1 MWDLASSI
9 LNRTDVL
16 MTCISLMEKQP
27 IDSADWWIMLGM
39 SGATLCRLLKSNDP
53 IERTYHYANFK
64 YIDIMPIKC
73 IDICVTDSVIMLT
86 FMLKYYLLCCW
97 IILENIGCLK
107 GVRLDSLALPVCCW
121 LCSVCSASI
130 G

>member
-1 MWDLASSI
+1 MWDSAPSI

-16 MTCISLMEKQP
+16 MYKLDGEAANWSLFF
-27 IDSADWWIMLGM
+27 DWLMNARNVRRKF
-39 SGATLCRLLKSNDP
+39 SRLLKSNDP

-64 YIDIMPIKC
+64 YIDMLPIKC
-73 IDICVTDSVIMLT
+73 IDICLTDWVIMLT
-86 FMLKYYLLCCW
+86 FMLKYYLCCW
-97 IILENIGCLK
+97 IIMENIGYLK
-107 GVRLDSLALPVCCW
+107 VVRSESLALPVCCW